1 MSQPAVERSP
11 AVEAPPKR
19 AGERIVLQRLLPFLS
34 LIILFVALAIAS
46 PHFLTQTNL
55 SSVVRQ
61 TAVIN
66 IMALGMTMIIVI
78 GGIDLSVGAILA
90 MGGLLGTMAME
101 KGLSI
106 PAGVLVGVLTGLV
119 CGLSN
124 GLMITRLRIAPFI
137 VTLGTL
143 GIFRGVTLIISNGLP
158 VHRIPQQFSY
168 LGEGNLLGVPFVLWI
183 LVTCALLTHV
193 VLEHTRLG
201 RYTFAIGSNR
211 EAAVFAG
218 IPVKFHT
225 TAVYAIGGMLTGLA
239 GMIEASRL
247 MTGQPTA
254 GQGYEL
260 QAIAAVVIGGGSLQ
274 GGEGGVIGTLI
285 GAFIMGLLSNG
296 SDLLGVSPYL
306 QQAIIGAVIIL
317 AVTLD
322 ELRKR
327 RTAAA

>member
-1 MSQPAVERSP
+1 M
-11 AVEAPPKR
+11 
-19 AGERIVLQRLLPFLS
+19 IQRLLPFLT
-34 LIILFVALAIAS
+34 LLVLFVGLSVAT

-66 IMALGMTMIIVI
+66 IMALGMTLIIV
-78 GGIDLSVGAILA
+78 VGAILA

-101 KGLSI
+101 RGLPI
-106 PAGVLVGVLTGLV
+106 PAGITVGVITGMFCGFVNGTLT
-119 CGLSN
+119 
-124 GLMITRLRIAPFI
+124 TRLRINPFI

-143 GIFRGVTLIISNGLP
+143 GIVRGLTLIISGGLP
-158 VHRIPQQFSY
+158 VHQIPAAFSF
-168 LGEGNLLGVPFVLWI
+168 LGEGNLFGVPFVLWV
-183 LVTCALLTHV
+183 LLACAVLIHV
-193 VLEHTRLG
+193 VLEHTRMG
-201 RYTFAIGSNR
+201 RYAYAIGSNPD
-211 EAAVFAG
+211 AAYYAG
-218 IPVKFHT
+218 IPVRFHT

-260 QAIAAVVIGGGSLQ
+260 QAIAAVVIGGGSLR
-274 GGEGGVIGTLI
+274 GGEGSVIGTLV

-296 SDLLGVSPYL
+296 SDLLGISPYL

-317 AVTLD
+317 AVSVD

-327 RTAAA
+327 RLSA

>member
-1 MSQPAVERSP
+1 M
-11 AVEAPPKR
+11 
-19 AGERIVLQRLLPFLS
+19 IQRLLPFLT
-34 LIILFVALAIAS
+34 LIVLFVGLAIGS
-46 PHFLTQTNL
+46 PHFLTSTNL

-66 IMALGMTMIIVI
+66 IMALGMTLIII
-78 GGIDLSVGAILA
+78 SGGIDLSVGAILA
-90 MGGLLGTMAME
+90 MGGLLGAMAMQH
-101 KGLSI
+101 GASI
-106 PAGVLVGVLTGLV
+106 PVGILVGVTAGMFWGAANGILT
-119 CGLSN
+119 
-124 GLMITRLRIAPFI
+124 TRLRINPFI

-143 GIFRGVTLIISNGLP
+143 GIVRGLTLLISNGLP
-158 VHRIPQQFSY
+158 VHEIPAGFSF

-183 LVTCALLTHV
+183 LVACAALVHFL
-193 VLEHTRLG
+193 LEHTRHG
-201 RYTFAIGSNR
+201 RYVFAIGSNPD
-211 EAAVFAG
+211 AAFYAG
-218 IPVKFHT
+218 IPVAFHT

-260 QAIAAVVIGGGSLQ
+260 QAIAAVVIGGGSLR
-274 GGEGGVIGTLI
+274 GGEGSVMGTLV

-296 SDLLGVSPYL
+296 SDLLGISPYA

-317 AVTLD
+317 AVCMD

-327 RTAAA
+327 KLSFS

>member
-1 MSQPAVERSP
+1 M
-11 AVEAPPKR
+11 
-19 AGERIVLQRLLPFLS
+19 IQRLLPFIT
-34 LIILFVALAIAS
+34 LIVLIVALAIAS
-46 PHFLTQTNL
+46 PHFLTNTNL

-66 IMALGMTMIIVI
+66 IMALGMTLIIVS

-101 KGLSI
+101 KGYSI
-106 PAGVLVGVLTGLV
+106 PVGVVVGIVTGCFWGFV
-119 CGLSN
+119 N
-124 GLMITRLRIAPFI
+124 GLLTTRLRINPFI

-143 GIFRGVTLIISNGLP
+143 GIVRGLTLIVSNGLP
-158 VHRIPQQFSY
+158 VHQIPQSFSF
-168 LGEGNLLGVPFVLWI
+168 LGEGTVLGVPFVLWVL
-183 LVTCALLTHV
+183 LVCAAAMHV
-193 VLEHTRLG
+193 IMEHTRLG
-201 RYTFAIGSNR
+201 RYAFAIGSNPD
-211 EAAVFAG
+211 AAFYAG
-218 IPVKFHT
+218 IPVAFHV
-225 TAVYAIGGMLTGLA
+225 TAVYAIGGALTGLA

-260 QAIAAVVIGGGSLQ
+260 QAIAAVVIGGGSLR
-274 GGEGGVIGTLI
+274 GGEGSVIGTLV

-296 SDLLGVSPYL
+296 SDLLGISPYL

-317 AVTLD
+317 AVSVD

-327 RTAAA
+327 KLSS